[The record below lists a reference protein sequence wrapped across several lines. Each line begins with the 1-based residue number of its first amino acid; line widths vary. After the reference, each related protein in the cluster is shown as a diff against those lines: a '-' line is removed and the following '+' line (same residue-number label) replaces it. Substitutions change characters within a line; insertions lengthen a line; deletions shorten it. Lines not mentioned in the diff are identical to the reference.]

1 MTKQWKTWIG
11 VTISVVAIVYVVR
24 GVHWDEVGWSL
35 RRADLGLLALIFVIN
50 PTINVVMRA
59 IRWKILLKPYG
70 SVPLAGCT
78 SATAIGLMANNVLP
92 VRIGEFVRAYA
103 LSRREEVPT
112 GTAFGGL
119 FVERMLDGFAL
130 LTILFF
136 LTLSFPFPDW
146 VDTVVRITVY
156 VFVGF
161 LAFQAVL
168 AFHPQAFIRA
178 SRWLTRNLLG
188 GRFEESIE
196 RALVTFADGFQL
208 LRRPDL
214 VVLSFVLA
222 FVQWV
227 LISSVYVF
235 GLQAF
240 ELGGVGWIGAFFTS
254 CVATLGVAAP
264 SAPGFVG
271 TYEALIVKSLEVFG
285 VDRTTAFSFSAGFH
299 AVTWLGVTLLGFF
312 FFFRE
317 GLSWREIEHSEEEM
331 GKELEAEFETVIEPE
346 IEASD
351 L

>member
-1 MTKQWKTWIG
+1 
-11 VTISVVAIVYVVR
+11 
-24 GVHWDEVGWSL
+24 
-35 RRADLGLLALIFVIN
+35 
-50 PTINVVMRA
+50 
-59 IRWKILLKPYG
+59 
-70 SVPLAGCT
+70 
-78 SATAIGLMANNVLP
+78 
-92 VRIGEFVRAYA
+92 
-103 LSRREEVPT
+103 
-112 GTAFGGL
+112 
-119 FVERMLDGFAL
+119 
-130 LTILFF
+130 
-136 LTLSFPFPDW
+136 
-146 VDTVVRITVY
+146 
-156 VFVGF
+156 
-161 LAFQAVL
+161 
-168 AFHPQAFIRA
+168 
-178 SRWLTRNLLG
+178 LLG

-196 RALVTFADGFQL
+196 RVLVTFADGFQL
-208 LRRPDL
+208 LRQPVL

-240 ELGGVGWIGAFFTS
+240 ELGHVGWIGAFFTS

-271 TYEALIVKSLEVFG
+271 TYQALIVKSLEVFA

-299 AVTWLGVTLLGFF
+299 AVTWAGVTLLGFF

>member
-1 MTKQWKTWIG
+1 MHKQWKIWVG
-11 VTISVVAIVYVVR
+11 FAISVAAIVYVVR

-35 RRADLGLLALIFVIN
+35 RRADLGLLMFVFVVN
-50 PTINVVMRA
+50 PVINVVMRA

-70 SVPLAGCT
+70 NVPLAGCV

-103 LSRREEVPT
+103 LSRRERVPT
-112 GTAFGGL
+112 GTALGSM

-146 VDTVVRITVY
+146 VDTVVRVTLYI
-156 VFVGF
+156 FVGVF
-161 LAFQAVL
+161 IFQAVL

-178 SRWLTRNLLG
+178 SKWLTRNLFG

-196 RALVTFADGFQL
+196 RVLVTFADGFQL
-208 LRRPDL
+208 LRRPVL

-227 LISSVYVF
+227 LISSVYVL
-235 GLQAF
+235 GLEAF
-240 ELGGVGWIGAFFTS
+240 ELGRVGWIGAFFTS

-271 TYEALIVKSLEVFG
+271 TYQALIVKSLEVFA

-299 AVTWLGVTLLGFF
+299 AVTWLGVTLLGFY

-317 GLSWREIEHSEEEM
+317 GLSWRAIEQSDEEM
-331 GKELEAEFETVIEPE
+331 GKELEAEYEAVIEPE

-351 L
+351 R